1 MDIKIMDINSTLD
14 EMIEVIE
21 ENIKVAAVRRE
32 EINKLKLQTKKM
44 IKKEQQEVSIKPKEI
59 VEKEP
64 FYDADF
70 EEEMEYYL
78 IDYNAIKEDNLE
90 ESLESILPSR
100 KNYRYKDIIYRLIS
114 ESFKEIKE
122 ITELILN
129 GSFEKEDIIEMKKFI
144 SLEQRKIELLKQHL
158 KTETK
163 EEIEEEKNNE
173 IVLIQSL
180 SGNIKIIDDLE
191 RIHPSF
197 YASFL
202 ELIESIK
209 SGTFKGVKRFTNNM
223 HFAGLSEVRAPQV
236 RIAFARINKN
246 TYALITAFTK
256 KCDNDKG
263 YRDSL
268 IQKLSD
274 YRIIEPKLQE
284 LLEDEEFQK
293 ENALNVERLYALLGK
308 VEEDTLK
315 EVL

>member
-44 IKKEQQEVSIKPKEI
+44 IKKEPQEVSIKPKEV

-173 IVLIQSL
+173 IVLIPSL
-180 SGNIKIIDDLE
+180 LNFNSIRGPIPHILESGVNFHNL
-191 RIHPSF
+191 
-197 YASFL
+197 
-202 ELIESIK
+202 
-209 SGTFKGVKRFTNNM
+209 
-223 HFAGLSEVRAPQV
+223 
-236 RIAFARINKN
+236 
-246 TYALITAFTK
+246 
-256 KCDNDKG
+256 C
-263 YRDSL
+263 
-268 IQKLSD
+268 
-274 YRIIEPKLQE
+274 
-284 LLEDEEFQK
+284 
-293 ENALNVERLYALLGK
+293 
-308 VEEDTLK
+308 
-315 EVL
+315 

>member
-122 ITELILN
+122 ITELIL
-129 GSFEKEDIIEMKKFI
+129 FHYFF
-144 SLEQRKIELLKQHL
+144 LFLFLL
-158 KTETK
+158 
-163 EEIEEEKNNE
+163 
-173 IVLIQSL
+173 
-180 SGNIKIIDDLE
+180 
-191 RIHPSF
+191 
-197 YASFL
+197 
-202 ELIESIK
+202 
-209 SGTFKGVKRFTNNM
+209 
-223 HFAGLSEVRAPQV
+223 
-236 RIAFARINKN
+236 
-246 TYALITAFTK
+246 
-256 KCDNDKG
+256 
-263 YRDSL
+263 
-268 IQKLSD
+268 
-274 YRIIEPKLQE
+274 
-284 LLEDEEFQK
+284 
-293 ENALNVERLYALLGK
+293 
-308 VEEDTLK
+308 
-315 EVL
+315 